1 MPIATTKRV
10 WNGSKP
16 ALADIAWW
24 EPQYDE
30 KMIAHNTVRIGRIG
44 SDEYPAVMFHG
55 TVIIQM
61 IDWGVF
67 RINSGGYRTS
77 TTKQRLNAL
86 LPNGVRVW
94 QKDFAWFV
102 SDGEGERPFVDGM
115 EVRS

>member
-1 MPIATTKRV
+1 MPVATTKRV

-24 EPQYDE
+24 EERYRG
-30 KMIAHNTVRIGRIG
+30 KTLAHNTVRIDRIDG
-44 SDEYPAVMFHG
+44 YPAVMFHG
-55 TVIIQM
+55 TVIIVALGS
-61 IDWGVF
+61 DRFTV
-67 RINSGGYRTS
+67 NSGGYRTS

-102 SDGEGERPFVDGM
+102 SDGNGERPFVDGM
-115 EVRS
+115 KVCS